1 MGRSRRLEQSVGPW
15 PRARARALDGSLQ
28 AALARL
34 APAPVP
40 GSGLAGNPL
49 AAGLSRPG
57 RPAGSRRRRPLPLRD
72 HAPDHRPRRP
82 PTGGAGGREPA
93 HPLRGGTPERAA
105 DPRRKP
111 PAVASG
117 PAGRQHPARGGGPL
131 RSAPHRHD
139 RGSRSLAPEADP
151 PRAGP
156 LPAAAAAGRRC
167 HRLRRGAPDRL
178 PRQAARPGRRP
189 AGQPRPR
196 SVPLAPG
203 GGGGDGAR

>member
-1 MGRSRRLEQSVGPW
+1 MGRSRRLEQRVGAW
-15 PRARARALDGSLQ
+15 PLARARVFDGSLR
-28 AALARL
+28 AGL

-40 GSGLAGNPL
+40 GSGLAGDPP
-49 AAGLSRPG
+49 AAGPSRPG
-57 RPAGSRRRRPLPLRD
+57 QPAGCRRRLALRD
-72 HAPDHRPRRP
+72 HAPDHRPQRP
-82 PTGGAGGREPA
+82 PTGGAGGGEPA

-117 PAGRQHPARGGGPL
+117 HDGRQHPASGGGPL

-139 RGSRSLAPEADP
+139 RGSRSLAPGADP

-156 LPAAAAAGRRC
+156 HPAAAAAGRRC